1 MRIIKRYAFVFIGI
15 LSFLSGGQHLKAQNY
30 ASSLELS
37 SGIVEDGYGINAGYN
52 YYLNRFRY
60 IQGAVFLSFA
70 EDNQQGFSVPY
81 NNFTLNIGYF
91 NNIIEALNRKFTA
104 SLGAG
109 PVVGYEII
117 NNGEQELSTG
127 ALVNNSSEFL
137 YGGFVG
143 AELDLY
149 LSESFSIIGKA
160 NQYYHPSSDLG
171 QFAFFGGIGIRYI
184 LF

>member
-1 MRIIKRYAFVFIGI
+1 MRNIKKNMYLVFGV
-15 LSFLSGGQHLKAQNY
+15 LAMFLGGQHLSAQNY

-37 SGIVEDGYGINAGYN
+37 GGIVEDGYGIHVGYN
-52 YYLNRFRY
+52 YYLNRFKY
-60 IQGAVFLSFA
+60 IQGAAFLSFA
-70 EDNQQGFSVPY
+70 EDNQQEFSVPY

-91 NNIIEALNRKFTA
+91 HTIIEALNRKFTA

-109 PVVGYEII
+109 PVAGYEII
-117 NNGEQELSTG
+117 NNGQQELSTG
-127 ALVNNSSEFL
+127 ALVGNSSEFI

-143 AELDLY
+143 AELDFY
-149 LSESFSIIGKA
+149 VTESFSIIGKV

>member
-1 MRIIKRYAFVFIGI
+1 MRIIKRYAFVFMGI
-15 LSFLSGGQHLKAQNY
+15 LSFLLGGQHLKAQNY

-127 ALVNNSSEFL
+127 ALVNNSSEFI

-171 QFAFFGGIGIRYI
+171 QFAFFGGVGIRYI